1 MGRGGGS
8 SKKLEDAYQ
17 ARLQEA
23 LSFLDNQAARTDL
36 HPNDCYPISQVA
48 RNFDVNYDTLRRRF
62 QWLNQ
67 DAHTAHE
74 SQQLLSHVQERVI
87 LEWAKQLSDE
97 AEPITKHGL
106 RRTIQQLMGGRV
118 RAGKNWIKRF
128 LERHPS
134 IKLAKPCG
142 LDLKRAKCFNRKSVR
157 NYFTLLEKVL
167 NELEIP
173 WENVW
178 NMDEKGCQCGGGRKR
193 SAEKY
198 FIPQNKQ
205 PVYRQKSGNLELI
218 TVVECVNAVGDSIKP
233 GFIFPGKQYHQEWMA
248 VDPEVS

>member
-36 HPNDCYPISQVA
+36 HPNDRYPISQVA
-48 RNFDVNYDTLRRRF
+48 RNFDVNYDTLHRRF

-106 RRTIQQLMGGRV
+106 RRTIQQLMGGCV

-142 LDLKRAKCFNRKSVR
+142 LDLKRAKCFNRKSV
-157 NYFTLLEKVL
+157 
-167 NELEIP
+167 
-173 WENVW
+173 
-178 NMDEKGCQCGGGRKR
+178 
-193 SAEKY
+193 
-198 FIPQNKQ
+198 
-205 PVYRQKSGNLELI
+205 
-218 TVVECVNAVGDSIKP
+218 
-233 GFIFPGKQYHQEWMA
+233 
-248 VDPEVS
+248 